1 MKSEIKC
8 AYRVN
13 RFQTQWIVNTYWIV
27 VRFSSNRV
35 LQQWHESNVSIN
47 IIRIECNVTGAHTA
61 MISPCIRYMNFRR
74 ACHQDIRYRKDRQ
87 IIYLPIIVRSVT
99 DLMICVVDQDGRF
112 LNFFGEITIIL
123 YIRKG
128 QR

>member
-13 RFQTQWIVNTYWIV
+13 RFQTQYWIV

-87 IIYLPIIVRSVT
+87 IYLPSNHRTERYRSD
-99 DLMICVVDQDGRF
+99 DLRCGSRRMIS
-112 LNFFGEITIIL
+112 
-123 YIRKG
+123 
-128 QR
+128 